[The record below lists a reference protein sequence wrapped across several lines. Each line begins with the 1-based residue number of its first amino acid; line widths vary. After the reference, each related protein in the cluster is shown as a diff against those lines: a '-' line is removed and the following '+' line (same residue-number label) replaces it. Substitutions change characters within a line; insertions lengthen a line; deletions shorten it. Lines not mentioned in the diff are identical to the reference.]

1 MPYSGINST
10 QRKEVAMDITSIGQL
25 IGSYGFPIVACG
37 ALFWYIVKEEREMR
51 TIVQQNTTVIAQLL
65 EHLKRED
72 GF

>member
-1 MPYSGINST
+1 
-10 QRKEVAMDITSIGQL
+10 MDISAIGQL

-65 EHLKRED
+65 EHLKKED
-72 GF
+72 SF

>member
-1 MPYSGINST
+1 MPPSGIDST
-10 QRKEVAMDITSIGQL
+10 TRKEVAMDIASIGQL

>member
-1 MPYSGINST
+1 MPFSGINST
-10 QRKEVAMDITSIGQL
+10 QRKEVAMDIASIGQL

-51 TIVQQNTTVIAQLL
+51 SIVQQNTTVIAQLL

>member
-1 MPYSGINST
+1 
-10 QRKEVAMDITSIGQL
+10 MDIAAIGQM

-65 EHLKRED
+65 EHLKKED

>member
-1 MPYSGINST
+1 
-10 QRKEVAMDITSIGQL
+10 MDIAAIGQL

-65 EHLKRED
+65 EHLKKED
-72 GF
+72 SF

>member
-1 MPYSGINST
+1 
-10 QRKEVAMDITSIGQL
+10 MDIAAIGQL

-65 EHLKRED
+65 EHLKKED
-72 GF
+72 NF

>member
-1 MPYSGINST
+1 
-10 QRKEVAMDITSIGQL
+10 MDIASIGQL

>member
-1 MPYSGINST
+1 
-10 QRKEVAMDITSIGQL
+10 MDIAAIGQL

-51 TIVQQNTTVIAQLL
+51 SIVQQNTTVIAQLL
-65 EHLKRED
+65 EHLKKED

>member
-1 MPYSGINST
+1 
-10 QRKEVAMDITSIGQL
+10 MDITSIGQL

-51 TIVQQNTTVIAQLL
+51 AIVQQNTTVIAQLL

>member
-1 MPYSGINST
+1 
-10 QRKEVAMDITSIGQL
+10 MDIASIGQL

-72 GF
+72 DF

>member
-1 MPYSGINST
+1 
-10 QRKEVAMDITSIGQL
+10 MDLASIGQL

-37 ALFWYIVKEEREMR
+37 ALFWYNVKEEREMR
-51 TIVQQNTTVIAQLL
+51 AIVQQNTTVIAQLL

>member
-1 MPYSGINST
+1 
-10 QRKEVAMDITSIGQL
+10 MDIATIGQL

-65 EHLKRED
+65 EHLKKED

>member
-1 MPYSGINST
+1 
-10 QRKEVAMDITSIGQL
+10 MDIASIGQL

-51 TIVQQNTTVIAQLL
+51 SIVQQNTTVIAQLL

>member
-1 MPYSGINST
+1 
-10 QRKEVAMDITSIGQL
+10 MDIAAIGQL

-65 EHLKRED
+65 EHLKKED
-72 GF
+72 KL

>member
-1 MPYSGINST
+1 
-10 QRKEVAMDITSIGQL
+10 MDIASIGQL

-51 TIVQQNTTVIAQLL
+51 NIVQQNTTVIAQLL

>member
-1 MPYSGINST
+1 
-10 QRKEVAMDITSIGQL
+10 MDISAIGQL

-51 TIVQQNTTVIAQLL
+51 AIVQQNTTVIAQLL
-65 EHLKRED
+65 EHLKKED